1 MDDEK
6 NAGWMLIVGTLISF
20 ATMAMH
26 PTAHLMLDDF
36 ARYAPRNRIAHG
48 IALLAVPLTLVG
60 YGAVAR
66 RLVPHAAAWV
76 RLGHACIAIA
86 QGAVSVAAVASGLIA
101 TTMVSRILAS
111 TGAEQDLARA
121 LLSYTA
127 VINQAFAAVFV
138 VGWSAAI
145 VAWSAAII
153 RSAALARWLGWY
165 GLVVG
170 AVLLAVTALGRLR
183 LDVHHFGL
191 IVLGQGVWTL
201 AAGAQLVRTRSVR
214 QA

>member
-6 NAGWMLIVGTLISF
+6 NAGWMMIAGTLISF
-20 ATMAMH
+20 VTMAMH
-26 PTAHLMLDDF
+26 PTAHLMLDDY
-36 ARYAPRNRIAHG
+36 ARYAPRNVIAHG

-66 RLVPHAAAWV
+66 RLRPHAGAWAS
-76 RLGHACIAIA
+76 LGHACLAVA
-86 QGAVSVAAVASGLIA
+86 QGAVSMAAVASGLVA
-101 TTMVSRILAS
+101 TTMVARILSS
-111 TGAEQDLARA
+111 TGPEQDLARA
-121 LLSYTA
+121 LLGYTGA
-127 VINQAFAAVFV
+127 INQAFAAVFV
-138 VGWSAAI
+138 VGWSAAM
-145 VAWSAAII
+145 VAWSVAIL

-170 AVLLAVTALGRLR
+170 AVLLSVTVLGRLR

-191 IVLGQGVWTL
+191 IVLAQGVWTL
-201 AAGAQLVRTRSVR
+201 AAGAQLVRTRSAR